1 MWLARVFGI
10 CINNVDMEPPRPTR
24 APSVLLGRE
33 KEVEGG
39 RNRSAKSRTIQ
50 ATRVLYLS
58 PLNLAPRIGNP
69 VYGIASVAS
78 PSSLSMIPMNC
89 FTAETR
95 LIFRLAAKPGAF

>member
-58 PLNLAPRIGNP
+58 PLNLAPRIGNSCLRDCFSRKP
-69 VYGIASVAS
+69 VQPFDDSNQLLY
-78 PSSLSMIPMNC
+78 
-89 FTAETR
+89 R
-95 LIFRLAAKPGAF
+95 

>member
-39 RNRSAKSRTIQ
+39 RSRSAKSRTSQ

-58 PLNLAPRIGNP
+58 PLNLAPRTRNATPRKLGN
-69 VYGIASVAS
+69 GGANSVDDLIIVD
-78 PSSLSMIPMNC
+78 LSRYQ
-89 FTAETR
+89 AEH
-95 LIFRLAAKPGAF
+95 